1 MRAGCVLLIASL
13 TCFASA
19 LIPFSSLPRSLST
32 THVSRDSLTS
42 LDACRRNTKK
52 EKRQRN
58 YENMRKFKRGNAP
71 VARGGGGKKKTL
83 SRKKLTLKAQA
94 AKEKERESAFTAR
107 LFVVTGAMEEKK
119 LDLGVL

>member
-1 MRAGCVLLIASL
+1 MMMMRFQLVLVAVV
-13 TCFASA
+13 CA
-19 LIPFSSLPRSLST
+19 LASLST
-32 THVSRDSLTS
+32 AFVMAPPAVTSSVS

-58 YENMRKFKRGNAP
+58 HENMRKFKRGNAP

-94 AKEKERESAFTAR
+94 SKEKERESAFMAR
-107 LFVVTGAMEEKK
+107 LFVATGPAEEKK
-119 LDLGVL
+119 LDLGVF